1 MKKLIIVLLCL
12 LCGGCMQK
20 SYISV
25 KVLAV
30 EEDRLFVESE
40 EQKMYLLV
48 SSHTRFKN
56 IQMDDIQVND
66 MIEVYLDDKM
76 MMSYPPQVNVLEIKK
91 SLQ

>member
-1 MKKLIIVLLCL
+1 MKKLIIVILCL

-20 SYISV
+20 NYITV
-25 KVLAV
+25 KVIEV
-30 EEDRLFVESE
+30 DEERLLVESE
-40 EQKMYLLV
+40 ERQMYLLV

-56 IQMDDIQVND
+56 IQMDDIKVND

-91 SLQ
+91 